1 LVSILGTLAASR
13 EAAVDKELQT
23 PEISKLSSTMLE
35 ATTNMAENL
44 AQSEP
49 FLRLK
54 AAEARLNAD
63 LEALRILQELAAL
76 QQKIRRQQYSSSV
89 SESDLKQL
97 RALQNAVN
105 ANETIADF
113 QMTQELAVAFL
124 REVNDE
130 ISQLVSIDFA
140 SLTRRAGGCC

>member
-1 LVSILGTLAASR
+1 
-13 EAAVDKELQT
+13 
-23 PEISKLSSTMLE
+23 
-35 ATTNMAENL
+35 MAENL

-54 AAEARLNAD
+54 AAEAELNAD

-76 QQKIRRQQYSSSV
+76 QQKIRGQQYSSSV